1 MPDMSTTRQTR
12 KVILFSILLPIVLS
26 DGLSALVGWAVPTIA
41 GRHSSTGNWW
51 AQPTLRASQPGPS
64 DKPARVYFTIQVIDR
79 QTGRGV
85 PLVELRTTN
94 SIRLFTDSNGIVAF
108 LEPGLMD
115 REVFF
120 FVESHGY
127 EVPKDGFGYRGV
139 RLRTTPGEEATVKI
153 DRLNIAERL
162 YRVTGQGIYRDSVL
176 TGWPVPLKNPVL
188 SGQVMGQD
196 SVDNCIYHGR
206 LFWFWGDTGR
216 PSYPLGHFA
225 MAGAVS
231 DLPGR
236 GGLDP
241 AIGVNLEYFVNK
253 DGFSRPM
260 SPLKEPG
267 LVWLDGFLVVK
278 DHEGRE
284 RMLAKFARLKD
295 LGHVL
300 ERGIVAFNDAT
311 QSFEPLVRSDPN
323 LLPYPDFGHAFPVTA
338 EGREY
343 WYFALPFPLTVRM
356 RVEAKWENV
365 IDPNR
370 YEVLTA
376 VPADFVGRA
385 APLATYRWAR
395 FSALVGKDTASKA
408 KVIAALQREK
418 KDTRFYDMESGKPIT
433 PHGGSVYYNAYR
445 RKWIA
450 IFVQAGGTSSYL
462 GEVWYAEADTPVG
475 PWAYARQVAT
485 HNKYSFYNP
494 KQHPYFDQDG
504 GRTIYFEGTYSWTF
518 SGSEERATP
527 RYDYNQIMYRLNLD
541 DPRLTL
547 PAPVYVVSVAGQRDG
562 VHGTPYLAMGD
573 TVARTD
579 TWDLVE
585 SVPFYAV
592 EPNRTADGLIAV
604 YAQNTWRGRPAL
616 DRTSPNSPY
625 PKNVAPLE
633 ERGQDGLATQ
643 GRDALATNGR
653 TVRLTTQSEASAQ
666 PLFLGLPPKEGQN
679 TNACIVPLYEYHH
692 AGTGQFRY
700 SPEASLQQEGW
711 ERAERPLCRVWK
723 TPAGPLLIDAH
734 AKPADR
740 F

>member
-1 MPDMSTTRQTR
+1 MNTVRPTRR
-12 KVILFSILLPIVLS
+12 AVLFGIILLMVLGN
-26 DGLSALVGWAVPTIA
+26 GLSTLGASSAAATSQS
-41 GRHSSTGNWW
+41 GRSDTPSSE
-51 AQPTLRASQPGPS
+51 
-64 DKPARVYFTIQVIDR
+64 YFTIHVIDR

-85 PLVELRTTN
+85 PLVQLRTTN
-94 SIRLFTDSNGIVAF
+94 SLRLFTDSNGIVAF

-127 EVPKDGFGYRGV
+127 QVPKDGFGYRGV

-176 TGWPVPLKNPVL
+176 TGRPGPLQNPVL
-188 SGQVMGQD
+188 NGQVMGQD
-196 SVDNCIYHGR
+196 SVDNCIYRGR
-206 LFWFWGDTGR
+206 LFWLWGDTGR

-241 AIGVNLEYFVNK
+241 AVGINLEYFVDK
-253 DGFSRPM
+253 DGFSRPL
-260 SPLKEPG
+260 SRLKEPG

-284 RMLAKFARLKD
+284 RMVAKFARLKD

-338 EGREY
+338 EGRAY
-343 WYFALPFPLTVRM
+343 YYFALPFPLTVRM
-356 RVEAKWENV
+356 RVEAKWNDV

-385 APLATYRWAR
+385 SPLATYRWVR
-395 FSALVGKDTASKA
+395 FSTLVGKDTASKA

-418 KDTRFYDMESGKPIT
+418 KGTRFYDVESGKSIT

-450 IFVQAGGTSSYL
+450 IFVQSGGTSSYL

-475 PWAYARQVAT
+475 PWAYARKVAT

-494 KQHPYFDQDG
+494 KQHPYFDEDG

-527 RYDYNQIMYRLNLD
+527 RYDYNQVMYRLNLD
-541 DPRLTL
+541 DPRLAL
-547 PAPVYVVSVAGQRDG
+547 PAPVYQVRERQNAREYLPGDAVARAGQ
-562 VHGTPYLAMGD
+562 
-573 TVARTD
+573 
-579 TWDLVE
+579 WDSVE
-585 SVPFYAV
+585 SVAFYAI
-592 EPNRTADGLIAV
+592 EPNRTAEGLVPV
-604 YAQNTWRGRPAL
+604 YAQKTPA
-616 DRTSPNSPY
+616 
-625 PKNVAPLE
+625 
-633 ERGQDGLATQ
+633 G
-643 GRDALATNGR
+643 
-653 TVRLTTQSEASAQ
+653 TVRLTTQPELSAK
-666 PLFLGLPPKEGQN
+666 PLFLALPALGGQSVN
-679 TNACIVPLYEYHH
+679 SRVMPLYEYHH
-692 AGTGQFRY
+692 AGSGQYLY
-700 SPEASLQQEGW
+700 STDPNLKAAGF
-711 ERAERPLCRVWK
+711 ERAQKPLCRVWQA
-723 TPAGPLLIDAH
+723 PSGPLLFDGKVQPTQAN
-734 AKPADR
+734 
-740 F
+740 